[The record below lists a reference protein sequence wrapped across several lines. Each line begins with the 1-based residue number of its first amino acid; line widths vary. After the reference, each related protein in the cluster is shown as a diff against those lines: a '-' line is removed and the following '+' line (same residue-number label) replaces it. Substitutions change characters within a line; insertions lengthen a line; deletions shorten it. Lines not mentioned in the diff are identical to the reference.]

1 MRPNICVPI
10 VAIEMG
16 SILEQAEKIQA
27 LDVQMVE
34 WRLDFFAG
42 EQDQILEVIRKLKNI
57 LQDKELIVTL
67 RTRWEGGEEE
77 GSRFSYFALVEEI
90 LAQGTA
96 DYVDI
101 EIERDETQCRQL
113 NEKYAGSV
121 TKTIGSYHNFDST
134 PSEEQIIAK
143 LQKAKTLGCDVGKV
157 AVMPAGKDDVE
168 CLLSATAKMKE
179 SEPEY
184 PIITMS
190 MGELGKSTRLY
201 GGLYGSFV
209 SFGAFGNGS
218 APGQVQVSEMQK
230 VFDKIYS
237 GKKHIILIGFMGVGK
252 STISKEIKHWSG
264 KPEIDTDQWIE
275 EKEGRSIK
283 EIFAKEGEEYFRKL
297 ETDMIDELGLMKPSI
312 VSCGGGM
319 ALREINVR
327 KLQALGEVVLLTAEP
342 ETILQRV
349 SGSDTRPLLQG
360 RMNVE
365 AISELMD
372 QRRPFYE
379 CAATVKI
386 QTDHRMISDIAK
398 EILEKCC

>member
-10 VAIEMG
+10 VAAEWE

-34 WRLDFFAG
+34 WRVDFFAG
-42 EQDQILEVIRKLKNI
+42 EQDQLLEVIRKLKNR
-57 LQDKELIVTL
+57 LKNKELIVTL
-67 RTRWEGGEEE
+67 RTRWEGGEEK
-77 GSRFSYFALVEEI
+77 GSRFSYFALIEEI

-101 EIERDETQCRQL
+101 EIERDEAQCRQL
-113 NEKYAGSV
+113 NQKYAGSV
-121 TKTIGSYHNFDST
+121 TKTIGSYHNFDRT
-134 PSEEQIIAK
+134 PSEEQILEK
-143 LQKAKTLGCDVGKV
+143 LKKAKTLGCDVGKV
-157 AVMPAGKDDVE
+157 AVMPASKEDVDH
-168 CLLSATAKMKE
+168 LLSATSKMKE

-283 EIFAKEGEEYFRKL
+283 EIFAKDGEEYFRKL
-297 ETDMIDELGLMKPSI
+297 ETDMIDELGLIKPSI

-360 RMNVE
+360 KMNVE

-379 CAATVKI
+379 RAATVKI